1 MSIFDDVTP
10 GEEAETVETAYNFI
24 KEKKLDAAALLTLR
38 ALGLLAPFMGAMG
51 RFFLG
56 PVTPLMGHR
65 EEKWI
70 WTLEKTENVNKLI
83 TMLEADEERGMEP
96 CSETTLPAS

>member
-10 GEEAETVETAYNFI
+10 GEEAETVDTAYKLI
-24 KEKKLDAAALLTLR
+24 KERKLETAALLILR
-38 ALGLLAPFMGAMG
+38 AAGLFAPLAGAMG

-56 PVTPLMGHR
+56 PVTPFMGHR

-83 TMLEADEERGMEP
+83 AMLEADEEKEAEP
-96 CSETTLPAS
+96 CLETTPPAS